1 MQVEFGWMEKLNSWH
16 SEMNNYYTDYSK
28 EQISGFDT
36 PQDKLQIPIYLD
48 IAALTSYVDN
58 CWFALPFID

>member
-1 MQVEFGWMEKLNSWH
+1 
-16 SEMNNYYTDYSK
+16 MNNYYTDYSK